1 MNKAVFNFLIASVFF
16 FAGAITASAQSYRN
30 QIGLQSDNDAYL
42 TQGSDRYYTN
52 GFFLYYRHALELKDN
67 AALQNKVLGIEAG
80 QKIFNAQS
88 GNIPS
93 AIYVDRPI
101 AGYLYAGATLNL
113 LYKNESNFKL
123 GAQLGIVGPGS
134 LANQAQN
141 FIHDTFGLYPIK
153 GWAYQVKNAA
163 QFNLS
168 AEYNKLLVRASWIDL
183 TASAYANAGTGFTG
197 AGVGPLIRLGN
208 FNQLFNSEITQST
221 VSVKAIRKLHDH
233 EFFFYYKPMF
243 NAVAYDATIQGGL
256 GATHNDPNEVI
267 GKIKPL
273 IFSQEFGVTYSGS
286 RWTFN
291 LAALTRGKE
300 SQKMLAPH
308 QWGSVKILYLFN

>member
-1 MNKAVFNFLIASVFF
+1 MNGTGFKF
-16 FAGAITASAQSYRN
+16 FAGLLLLLGFAVTTSAQTYRN

-42 TQGSDRYYTN
+42 ANGSDKYYTN
-52 GFFLYYRHALELKDN
+52 GFFLYYRHALEVKDN
-67 AALQNKVLGIEAG
+67 SALQNKVLGIEAG

-88 GNIPS
+88 GQIP
-93 AIYVDRPI
+93 AAQYVDRPI

-113 LYKNESNFKL
+113 LYKNESNLKL

-134 LANQAQN
+134 MANQSQN

-153 GWAYQVKNAA
+153 GWTYQVKNSA

-168 AEYNKLLVRASWIDL
+168 AEYNKLLARDSWVDL
-183 TASAYANAGTGFTG
+183 TANTYANVGNGFTG

-208 FNQLFNSEITQST
+208 FNQLFNSESTQST
-221 VSVKAIRKLHDH
+221 VSARSITKLHNH
-233 EFFFYYKPMF
+233 EFFFYYKPQF
-243 NAVAYDATIQGGL
+243 NVVAYDATIQGGL
-256 GATHNDPNEVI
+256 GATHNDPNEVV

-273 IFSQEFGVTYSGS
+273 IFTQEFGISYTGS

-291 LAALTRGKE
+291 AAALTRGKE
-300 SQKMLAPH
+300 SKLMLASH
-308 QWGSVKILYLFN
+308 QWGSVRVLYHFN